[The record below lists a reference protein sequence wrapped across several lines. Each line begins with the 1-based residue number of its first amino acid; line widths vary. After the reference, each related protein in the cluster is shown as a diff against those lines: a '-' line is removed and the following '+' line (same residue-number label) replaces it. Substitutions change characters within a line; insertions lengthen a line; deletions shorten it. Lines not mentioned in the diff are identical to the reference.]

1 MRSNES
7 NFIFRNE
14 TNGTESFAYL
24 VNRSAVFCEKIRFI
38 TILKKS
44 GAGLAQAV

>member
-24 VNRSAVFCEKIRFI
+24 VNRSAAFYETIRFI
-38 TILKKS
+38 TVLK
-44 GAGLAQAV
+44 GAGLAQSV